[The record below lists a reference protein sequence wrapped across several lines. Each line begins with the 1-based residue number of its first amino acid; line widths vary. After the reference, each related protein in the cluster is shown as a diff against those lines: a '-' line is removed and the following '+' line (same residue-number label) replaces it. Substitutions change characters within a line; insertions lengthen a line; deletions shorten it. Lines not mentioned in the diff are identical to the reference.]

1 MDGFN
6 ANKKVKEKI
15 FSNCADQHSWL
26 KTTKTTLEK
35 EKLKKIKKKKRNLL
49 EAYQE
54 ASRIEGKL
62 EN

>member
-6 ANKKVKEKI
+6 VNKKVKEKI

-35 EKLKKIKKKKRNLL
+35 EKFTGSI
-49 EAYQE
+49 
-54 ASRIEGKL
+54 SRT
-62 EN
+62 